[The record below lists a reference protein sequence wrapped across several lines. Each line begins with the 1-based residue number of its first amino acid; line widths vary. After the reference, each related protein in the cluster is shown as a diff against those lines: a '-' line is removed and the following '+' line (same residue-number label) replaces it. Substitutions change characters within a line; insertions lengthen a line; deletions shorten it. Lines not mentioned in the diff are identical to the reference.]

1 MIVSQ
6 NRRKRPIAVLARKVI
21 ESGICLT
28 YVIPRTRAMPIYMFK
43 GCAYFFSKSRICS
56 FAPPFIMGIGTGLF
70 ILLIVGLILWHL
82 AVKKISLIQNR
93 VEVYGPLYIRRCI
106 SKYRKRSEM
115 E

>member
-1 MIVSQ
+1 MV
-6 NRRKRPIAVLARKVI
+6 VLARKVI

-28 YVIPRTRAMPIYMFK
+28 YVIPRTRAMPIYMFN

-82 AVKKISLIQNR
+82 AF
-93 VEVYGPLYIRRCI
+93 G
-106 SKYRKRSEM
+106 SKEDFSDSKQSGGVWTSVH
-115 E
+115 